1 LSAADRGDERALF
14 SCVFLYGRDAPTR
27 PAYIDDALCDV
38 IGCHG
43 YDVNIAAAAARRKML
58 IALLTTDWRNN
69 ETAGRYDTR
78 CYFNARSKADM
89 SQLFKLPHGNETTT
103 TKSVKQKN

>member
-1 LSAADRGDERALF
+1 MICADEAHRSTRERGKDGCVPVVALSAADRGDERALF

-58 IALLTTDWRNN
+58 IA
-69 ETAGRYDTR
+69 G
-78 CYFNARSKADM
+78 
-89 SQLFKLPHGNETTT
+89 
-103 TKSVKQKN
+103 